1 MFDKGVCARSSRLR
15 LMESLLWNVQFFLLT
30 LNTRVLL
37 NADWS
42 RAQLKNV

>member
-1 MFDKGVCARSSRLR
+1 MFDKGVRARSRLR